1 MVKYTWSSACPGR
14 GRWHRPLSLDVTS
27 HMHQLQRSRRRISS
41 NCKAFGWISEVGA
54 DLEEIKTAQLNTEL
68 PNIPEIPIVMA
79 KARATRLA
87 TFSLPCVYLI
97 HEGDQICVSAD
108 SGATILSLASYRQGS
123 PTQITKQSP
132 DFVVNTICLCSRFP
146 IRERVALCK
155 FLPGGDTFCRKALN
169 HFIN

>member
-14 GRWHRPLSLDVTS
+14 GQWHRPLSLDVTS

-68 PNIPEIPIVMA
+68 PNIPDIPIVMA

-123 PTQITKQSP
+123 PNNPQLSLSTLSVSAR
-132 DFVVNTICLCSRFP
+132 DFQFENASRF
-146 IRERVALCK
+146 AS
-155 FLPGGDTFCRKALN
+155 FCRAEIHFAERPLI